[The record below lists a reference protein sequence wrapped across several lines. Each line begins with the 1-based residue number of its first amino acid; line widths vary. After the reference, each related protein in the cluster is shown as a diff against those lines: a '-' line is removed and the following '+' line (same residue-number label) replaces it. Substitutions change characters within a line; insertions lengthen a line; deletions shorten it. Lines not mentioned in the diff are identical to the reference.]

1 MTKLQTAWLVFYYF
15 LFVRI
20 QEVIRQNRS
29 VCVFSF
35 FSVLYY
41 CYYLVNFALFWR
53 FATLERYYA
62 EKWWCIFALFHEDDC
77 KSNKSQSV
85 KGTYSSILCFS
96 LQYLKIHYVTA
107 LTCTML
113 CSQLPFFFFKVK
125 LIKSLAFNHRKGSN
139 SHPKSN
145 QCHHLSSLM
154 PVVSRFTLIGWFWRL
169 Q

>member
-1 MTKLQTAWLVFYYF
+1 MASVLLF
-15 LFVRI
+15 LICQDTRGHQAKPFC
-20 QEVIRQNRS
+20 
-29 VCVFSF
+29 VCFGF

-85 KGTYSSILCFS
+85 KGTYSFILFFS
-96 LQYLKIHYVTA
+96 LQYFKIHYVTA

-113 CSQLPFFFFKVK
+113 CSQLPFYFFSK
-125 LIKSLAFNHRKGSN
+125 LSWLSLWHSTTEKDRTAIPSQT
-139 SHPKSN
+139 SVIICLVWC
-145 QCHHLSSLM
+145 Q
-154 PVVSRFTLIGWFWRL
+154 
-169 Q
+169 